1 LNMTA
6 ITSIAK
12 LNENTLR
19 LRKLSPAEQCP

>member
-1 LNMTA
+1 MT

-19 LRKLSPAEQCP
+19 LRKLTPAEQCP